1 MMTKLSFHRRPMPIF
16 AEYRPMYKM
25 SLILLV
31 LLLSSRG
38 GKSSFLR
45 LHLFNWALKDD
56 KRKSLLLKSSKDK
69 KLDLNIWGFD
79 PSLNIAVQFSL
90 AEKLV
95 ERDGSSII
103 MTSLGKEYTKR
114 LFETKIMNDEA
125 SFLVSL
131 GKEITESMVSK
142 ASESWR

>member
-16 AEYRPMYKM
+16 SEYRPMYKM

-31 LLLSSRG
+31 LLLSSRS
-38 GKSSFLR
+38 GKSSFIR

-56 KRKSLLLKSSKDK
+56 KRKDLLLKSSKDK
-69 KLDLNIWGFD
+69 SLDLNIWGFD
-79 PSLNIAVQFSL
+79 PSLNIAVQFAL

-95 ERDGSSII
+95 ERDGGSIM
-103 MTSLGKEYTKR
+103 MTSLGKEYTKK
-114 LFETKIMNDEA
+114 LFEMEIMKDEA
-125 SFLVSL
+125 SFLVLL
-131 GKEITESMVSK
+131 GKGITESMVSQ

>member
-31 LLLSSRG
+31 LLLSSRS
-38 GKSSFLR
+38 GKSSFIR

-56 KRKSLLLKSSKDK
+56 KRKDLLLKSSKDK
-69 KLDLNIWGFD
+69 SLDLNIWGFD
-79 PSLNIAVQFSL
+79 PSLNIAVQFAL

-95 ERDGSSII
+95 ERDGGSIM
-103 MTSLGKEYTKR
+103 MTSLGKEYTKK
-114 LFETKIMNDEA
+114 LFEMEIMKDEA
-125 SFLVSL
+125 SFLVLL
-131 GKEITESMVSK
+131 GKGITESMVSQ

>member
-1 MMTKLSFHRRPMPIF
+1 
-16 AEYRPMYKM
+16 
-25 SLILLV
+25 V